1 MISGQSQENK
11 PLVEAVCSLLSIPIP
26 DPSVGSS
33 PAGDV
38 GIPAEAGDA
47 VAENGIEVDGRG

>member
-1 MISGQSQENK
+1 MR
-11 PLVEAVCSLLSIPIP
+11 LYVEAVCSLLSIPIP

-33 PAGDV
+33 LAGDV

-47 VAENGIEVDGRG
+47 VAVNGIEVDGRG